1 MKRKAKPPAQSPN
14 TMPPERLAPIL
25 DYLRQHAQTWDDAR
39 EAVAIRICH
48 AFAETTLG
56 NGIGIL
62 EADCIDDYLNETD
75 PEYRRCRAQDE
86 REHWENVLFQ
96 GHLENSLPR
105 FNPFFRHQLYG
116 RRRQT
121 LRPALLPALDVAKP
135 RLFRPRNP
143 VLRPCQRLPHQQSAA
158 QPRPAAR
165 PIRRHRLPRRKRNR
179 RLLHLL
185 QQPVGQSTRP
195 PHPSPARFRGSLKH
209 RSNPPFL
216 PKPPP

>member
-1 MKRKAKPPAQSPN
+1 MKRKAKRPAQSPN

-105 FNPFFRHQLYG
+105 FNPFSAISFMDGAG
-116 RRRQT
+116 RRFALPYYLLVNHLFYHGKNKRIAVISVLST
-121 LRPALLPALDVAKP
+121 LVYLAALFITARIGIRWIPLAMIAGNAAILPILWTNVNDK
-135 RLFRPRNP
+135 
-143 VLRPCQRLPHQQSAA
+143 AA
-158 QPRPAAR
+158 
-165 PIRRHRLPRRKRNR
+165 
-179 RLLHLL
+179 
-185 QQPVGQSTRP
+185 
-195 PHPSPARFRGSLKH
+195 
-209 RSNPPFL
+209 
-216 PKPPP
+216 

>member
-1 MKRKAKPPAQSPN
+1 MKRKAKRPAQSPN

-75 PEYRRCRAQDE
+75 PEYRCCRAQDE

-105 FNPFFRHQLYG
+105 FNPFSAISFMDGAG
-116 RRRQT
+116 RRF
-121 LRPALLPALDVAKP
+121 ALPYYLTCSGRCKTPIVPPTKSCPTPLPTTSTPTICRSTPPSSAPYTPPSPTSPKAKP
-135 RLFRPRNP
+135 KNTTM
-143 VLRPCQRLPHQQSAA
+143 ATT
-158 QPRPAAR
+158 PAAAAR
-165 PIRRHRLPRRKRNR
+165 GTTH
-179 RLLHLL
+179 
-185 QQPVGQSTRP
+185 
-195 PHPSPARFRGSLKH
+195 SPTS
-209 RSNPPFL
+209 
-216 PKPPP
+216 PKPCPI

>member
-1 MKRKAKPPAQSPN
+1 MKRKAKRPAQSPN
-14 TMPPERLAPIL
+14 TMPPERLVPIL
-25 DYLRQHAQTWDDAR
+25 DYLCQHAQTWDDAR

-105 FNPFFRHQLYG
+105 FNPFSAISFMDGAG
-116 RRRQT
+116 RRF
-121 LRPALLPALDVAKP
+121 ALPYYLTCSGRCKTPIVPPTKSCPTPLPTTSTPTICRSTPPSSAPYTPPSPTSPQAKP
-135 RLFRPRNP
+135 KIITPT
-143 VLRPCQRLPHQQSAA
+143 A
-158 QPRPAAR
+158 AAR
-165 PIRRHRLPRRKRNR
+165 GTKH
-179 RLLHLL
+179 
-185 QQPVGQSTRP
+185 
-195 PHPSPARFRGSLKH
+195 SPTS
-209 RSNPPFL
+209 
-216 PKPPP
+216 PKPCPI

>member
-1 MKRKAKPPAQSPN
+1 MKRKAKRPAQSPN

-62 EADCIDDYLNETD
+62 EADCIDDYLNETA

-105 FNPFFRHQLYG
+105 FNPFSAISFMDGAG
-116 RRRQT
+116 RRFALPYYLLWALQNPDCSAHEILSYALANDFHT
-121 LRPALLPALDVAKP
+121 NNLPLNPAQQRALYAAIAHLAESEAEDYYTYRSSPWDKALAHLTQALPDLE
-135 RLFRPRNP
+135 
-143 VLRPCQRLPHQQSAA
+143 AA
-158 QPRPAAR
+158 
-165 PIRRHRLPRRKRNR
+165 
-179 RLLHLL
+179 
-185 QQPVGQSTRP
+185 
-195 PHPSPARFRGSLKH
+195 
-209 RSNPPFL
+209 
-216 PKPPP
+216 